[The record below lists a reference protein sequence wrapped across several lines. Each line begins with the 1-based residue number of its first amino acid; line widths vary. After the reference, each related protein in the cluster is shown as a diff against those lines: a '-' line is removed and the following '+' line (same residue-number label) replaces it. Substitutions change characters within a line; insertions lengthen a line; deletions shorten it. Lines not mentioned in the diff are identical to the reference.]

1 VDLILRYGKVLRDV
15 HNANKTQGSRYLCE
29 NHIRELAKGVGLRLQ
44 GSSYKV
50 FLARLAYIAENMSSY
65 EEFKHKIL
73 LGFKSGGW
81 FRNKQPEV
89 VQYKNSLH
97 PY

>member
-1 VDLILRYGKVLRDV
+1 
-15 HNANKTQGSRYLCE
+15 
-29 NHIRELAKGVGLRLQ
+29 
-44 GSSYKV
+44 
-50 FLARLAYIAENMSSY
+50 MSSY

-73 LGFKSGGW
+73 LDFKSGGW

-97 PY
+97 PYWYKPLHTTETLVDTLTKKVKSNGEQILSDLLSWYGIKHASLTSLKGEGYVDFP